1 MKKLI
6 MGGLVG
12 VLAALLLAPTASA
25 SSHNP
30 TGEFEVFGEC
40 PLNRE
45 TMENCVY
52 SVTEGGSVTIG
63 AKTVPIENPTILQGG
78 FEGAEDKIQFYGA
91 ENGDTL
97 SKTPQ
102 PVPGGLVGV
111 TAPKWWPLFLQNW
124 FNGLIEEGFT
134 GVNAIV
140 ELAKPATDIKLN
152 TENLLNQEGTTL
164 GLPVKVK
171 LENLILGNNC
181 YIGSPSSPIQ
191 INLTTGVSGSLEGSF
206 GELIFNETFTMITI
220 SGAELVDS
228 TFAVPAA
235 KGCGGLFSLFVDPL
249 VNSILGTPT
258 ESGENAATLEGTLQ
272 TAHAPTVRE
281 SE

>member
-6 MGGLVG
+6 TGGLVG
-12 VLAALLLAPTASA
+12 VVAMLLLAPAASA

-30 TGEFEVFGEC
+30 TGEFEDFGEC
-40 PLNRE
+40 PLSIE
-45 TMENCVY
+45 TVENCVY
-52 SVTEGGSVTIG
+52 SVTEGGSVKIG

-78 FEGAEDKIQFYGA
+78 FEGAESEIQFYGA

-102 PVPGGLVGV
+102 PVPGGLVGI

-140 ELAKPATDIKLN
+140 ELAKPATDIELN

-181 YIGSPSSPIQ
+181 YIGSNSNPMQ
-191 INLTTGVSGSLEGSF
+191 INLTTGTSGSLEGSF
-206 GELIFNETFTMITI
+206 GEIKFNKTFTLITI
-220 SGAELVDS
+220 TGARLVDG
-228 TFAVPAA
+228 TFAAPGA

-249 VNSILGTPT
+249 VNTILGTPT
-258 ESGENAATLEGTLQ
+258 KSGENEAILEGELK
-272 TAHAPTVRE
+272 TAFAPAVVE

>member
-12 VLAALLLAPTASA
+12 VLAALMLAPTASA

-30 TGEFEVFGEC
+30 TGEFAVFDEC
-40 PLNRE
+40 PLSRA
-45 TMENCVY
+45 TLSDCVY
-52 SVTEGGSVTIG
+52 SVTNGGSVTIG
-63 AKTVPIENPTILQGG
+63 AKTVPIEEPVTLQGG
-78 FEGAEDKIQFYGA
+78 FEGVSPEIDFYGA

-97 SKTPQ
+97 SETPQ
-102 PVPGGLVGV
+102 SVPGGLVGV

-140 ELAKPATDIKLN
+140 QLAKPATDIELN
-152 TENLLNQEGTTL
+152 TEALVNQEGTTL

-171 LENLILGNNC
+171 LDNLILGSNC
-181 YIGSPSSPIQ
+181 YIGSNSSPVNIK
-191 INLTTGVSGSLEGSF
+191 LTSGVSGSLEGTF
-206 GELIFNETFTMITI
+206 GEILFNEEFTLITA
-220 SGAELVDS
+220 SGARLVDN
-228 TFAVPAA
+228 TFAAPAA
-235 KGCGGLFSLFVDPL
+235 KGCGGLFALFVDPL
-249 VNSILGTPT
+249 VNSILGTPSG
-258 ESGENAATLEGTLQ
+258 SGENAAILEADFMDG
-272 TAHAPTVRE
+272 AAVAVRN